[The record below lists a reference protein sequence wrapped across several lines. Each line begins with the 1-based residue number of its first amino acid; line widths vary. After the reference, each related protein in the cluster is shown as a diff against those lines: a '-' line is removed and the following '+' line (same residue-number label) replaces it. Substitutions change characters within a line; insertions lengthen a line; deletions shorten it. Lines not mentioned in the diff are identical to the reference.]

1 MPPPPLGAVD
11 WAAAPGARRPRDRAS
26 APAQRPAARWVSR
39 TRTAFCSLRP
49 TGLADGLALRAT
61 TGTVRWIR
69 PFGDRV
75 ARPPNRFPRS
85 PAATADHR
93 WGFGWLYDG
102 RHYIATASGKREAR
116 RTRCG

>member
-1 MPPPPLGAVD
+1 MQETFEIFGVATYTPPPPLGAVD
-11 WAAAPGARRPRDRAS
+11 WAAAPGAKRPRDRAN

-39 TRTAFCSLRP
+39 TRTAFSSLPP
-49 TGLADGLALRAT
+49 TGLADGLALCAT

-93 WGFGWLYDG
+93 
-102 RHYIATASGKREAR
+102 
-116 RTRCG
+116 